1 MKIREYRK
9 QIIKILIILILMVIF
24 VAIYMSYIL
33 NGLGNRSSNVM
44 GMLLTTF
51 FLSVGVILFI
61 LGVFIF
67 IAISDIRKQRKLY
80 EYAYIDP
87 VTQKGN
93 IYYFRKKR
101 TGNIKQRAKNI

>member
-9 QIIKILIILILMVIF
+9 QIIKILIILIWMVIF
-24 VAIYMSYIL
+24 VAIYMSYII
-33 NGLGNRSSNVM
+33 NGLGNQTSNVM

-61 LGVFIF
+61 LGVFIY

-80 EYAYIDP
+80 EYAYIDT

-93 IYYFRKKR
+93 IYYFRKNR
-101 TGNIKQRAKNI
+101 TGDIK

>member
-9 QIIKILIILILMVIF
+9 QIVKILIVLIWMIIF

-33 NGLGNRSSNVM
+33 NGLGNRTSNVM

-61 LGVFIF
+61 LGVFIYT
-67 IAISDIRKQRKLY
+67 AISDIRKQRKLY

-93 IYYFRKKR
+93 IYYFRKNR
-101 TGNIKQRAKNI
+101 TGDIK